1 LADSDEEEESGA
13 GSGARDGRL
22 EEEIVPLPELLLAG
36 RRFLS
41 VGVGEPGMRVSFE
54 TDPPPTPLPRG
65 DGGVILLPPSMT
77 VETLSSTA
85 VLKGEPGITLPPVG
99 ERALAATDAGG
110 LLGGVAWSR
119 KNEVCLGDAGG
130 LLDWEVWDESEFWE
144 EEEPRRLRARRSWE
158 MGGGLSDGS
167 LAISRRVLATRSR
180 PSVVGGSARRS
191 LWKKWWRIGREMPE
205 RWSRK
210 TETFRS
216 WAASDVLRLGL
227 RWGLTVRGKSRLR
240 RLENEG
246 KIVLA
251 RIRTEYEIRGKVL
264 NWQAKHNSIL
274 QS

>member
-65 DGGVILLPPSMT
+65 DGGVILLPPLLLSVRTFCRVPPSMT

-130 LLDWEVWDESEFWE
+130 LLD
-144 EEEPRRLRARRSWE
+144 
-158 MGGGLSDGS
+158 
-167 LAISRRVLATRSR
+167 
-180 PSVVGGSARRS
+180 
-191 LWKKWWRIGREMPE
+191 
-205 RWSRK
+205 
-210 TETFRS
+210 
-216 WAASDVLRLGL
+216 
-227 RWGLTVRGKSRLR
+227 
-240 RLENEG
+240 
-246 KIVLA
+246 
-251 RIRTEYEIRGKVL
+251 
-264 NWQAKHNSIL
+264 
-274 QS
+274 